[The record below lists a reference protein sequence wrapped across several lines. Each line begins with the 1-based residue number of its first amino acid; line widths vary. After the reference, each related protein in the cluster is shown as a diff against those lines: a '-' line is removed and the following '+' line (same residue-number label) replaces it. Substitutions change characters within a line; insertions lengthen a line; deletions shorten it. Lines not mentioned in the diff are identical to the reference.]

1 MKFYKVNKDYMKY
14 LNAKEP
20 LVFMSEK
27 SIGIIIRLDG
37 FIYYVPVDSIDDSD
51 KQENGS
57 LKRNTPPIMRFYD
70 QNSKPLCKCLFSNMI
85 PVPYNEI
92 EYINIEKLNS
102 SHLLNNELDVLNQNE
117 KRIITWAN
125 RIYKQKAKNYNIPY
139 LKQTIDFKK
148 AEKLALEYE
157 NQKYGKHI
165 NRFPDAKYFLTNP
178 YETGDTHY
186 YLMSK
191 NHKIAKI
198 VLNNETLVVKDIV
211 EELEIDYAPLECF
224 KDGKLKKEEMTSWF
238 RGRGIPSWRDGL
250 DDFLE
255 NIGIKNRDALL
266 NKAFGLSLSDQYW
279 MNPVDAQ
286 MSWDDINFFD
296 HDFDSQDYIQSEFM
310 HKVTNKDNMDFYTP
324 NNTSDG
330 MLKKAWV
337 VEDGKRYLLKGSYKK
352 YQFEPLNEVLAS
364 MICKV
369 LELDYVP
376 YAIDYISQTIVS
388 KCECFVTKDTELIS
402 AYSIMKY
409 HQIDYDL
416 TAKELYKKYIS
427 ILQEQG
433 LKNVKE
439 DLAKMFILDYLIVN
453 TDRHAGNFGVIRN
466 VETHKWMKI
475 APVYDSGLSMFS
487 QDSMSEMDFNHPRGR
502 FFVKESI
509 DFDAILSIVL
519 EDVQLEIDNDAL
531 RLVVG
536 QWNELIDNYKYDIG
550 LTEERKNRLVEG
562 LSHRIECL
570 LKNIT
575 SRI

>member
-1 MKFYKVNKDYMKY
+1 
-14 LNAKEP
+14 
-20 LVFMSEK
+20 
-27 SIGIIIRLDG
+27 
-37 FIYYVPVDSIDDSD
+37 
-51 KQENGS
+51 
-57 LKRNTPPIMRFYD
+57 
-70 QNSKPLCKCLFSNMI
+70 
-85 PVPYNEI
+85 
-92 EYINIEKLNS
+92 
-102 SHLLNNELDVLNQNE
+102 
-117 KRIITWAN
+117 
-125 RIYKQKAKNYNIPY
+125 
-139 LKQTIDFKK
+139 
-148 AEKLALEYE
+148 
-157 NQKYGKHI
+157 
-165 NRFPDAKYFLTNP
+165 
-178 YETGDTHY
+178 
-186 YLMSK
+186 
-191 NHKIAKI
+191 
-198 VLNNETLVVKDIV
+198 
-211 EELEIDYAPLECF
+211 
-224 KDGKLKKEEMTSWF
+224 
-238 RGRGIPSWRDGL
+238 
-250 DDFLE
+250 
-255 NIGIKNRDALL
+255 
-266 NKAFGLSLSDQYW
+266 
-279 MNPVDAQ
+279 
-286 MSWDDINFFD
+286 
-296 HDFDSQDYIQSEFM
+296 
-310 HKVTNKDNMDFYTP
+310 
-324 NNTSDG
+324 
-330 MLKKAWV
+330 
-337 VEDGKRYLLKGSYKK
+337 
-352 YQFEPLNEVLAS
+352 